1 MSDKKCSYCKN
12 NLGKGAIYSF
22 KNGGK
27 PTIYKCK
34 RRYCKLFR
42 WLGIFKVK
50 ESENK

>member
-12 NLGKGAIYSF
+12 NLGKGAKYAF

-50 ESENK
+50 SEQK